1 MSELLITVLDQ
12 PKRENILRLRG
23 RSRQNYEFRWARV
36 GSRGFYALPVQ
47 DQRTIDDLFRKD
59 AGHRRNLSIFA
70 LDKAP
75 QPEKKVEVPNY
86 DNHDKGMLLE
96 EAVNLGLH
104 ATEKDSGPALRR
116 LIDTYWQGR
125 KDG

>member
-1 MSELLITVLDQ
+1 MSELLITILDQ

-36 GSRGFYALPVQ
+36 GSRGFYALPVE

-59 AGHRRNLSIFA
+59 AGHRRNLSVFA

-86 DNHDKGMLLE
+86 DAHDKGMLYE
-96 EAVNLGLH
+96 EALRLGLPVM
-104 ATEKDSGPALRR
+104 EKDSAPALRR

-125 KDG
+125 TDG